1 MCYLSTTPVETHTT
15 TIHPPT
21 HLHRMEFGPEAANAL
36 NRGDRQTVK
45 RTQWCETRIHAP
57 VTSQEKETFKEN
69 IQPVCF
75 VKKKYIKNVYT

>member
-15 TIHPPT
+15 KNA

-57 VTSQEKETFKEN
+57 VTSQEKETFKKN

-75 VKKKYIKNVYT
+75 VKKKI